1 MFKNFSQRLKRDLKN
16 IVDARVAGSE
26 TAAGGKMKVRLLFFL
41 HALSNAHTQ
50 KYPC

>member
-26 TAAGGKMKVRLLFFL
+26 TAAGGKMKVR
-41 HALSNAHTQ
+41 
-50 KYPC
+50 PCSFPPFGRPTRS